1 MARHAQLQDEI
12 VDDFLRAA
20 LVERAL
26 FQVALK
32 VDVEEG
38 GDAAEAHRRAVL
50 LLDRR
55 EVGEVDPLHGLARVF
70 RRAGDVVAVHFRHL
84 LHVVQRRDLVR
95 DLLHEADRVGV
106 DRFFA
111 ELRLVRLLL
120 QDQAVHAV
128 QRDTAVVAD
137 DAPAAVGV
145 RQARDDARV
154 ARGAHVVGIGGENAV
169 VVRLV
174 VFEFVF
180 DRVGNLIAVGLAGGA
195 HHAHAAER
203 VAGALQRLVR
213 LQADDDLV
221 LLVEIAGAE
230 RGDRDDRVGVD
241 LQHAAVFLLLAA
253 ERLVLFEHRLRAF
266 GRRLQ
271 KGFIAGVR
279 RVVFLDEIAYV
290 DLFLPLS
297 GGKASPSVHFV

>member
-1 MARHAQLQDEI
+1 MFFVTSVSAVLAGAAERLGDPHRVAAEELVVLRRAQVARHAQLQDEI

-84 LHVVQRRDLVR
+84 LHVVQRGDLVR

-106 DRFFA
+106 DRLFA

-128 QRDTAVVAD
+128 QRDAAVVAD
-137 DAPAAVGV
+137 DAAAAVGV

-180 DRVGNLIAVGLAGGA
+180 DRVGNLIAVGLAGRA

-203 VAGALQRLVR
+203 GCRRAS
-213 LQADDDLV
+213 
-221 LLVEIAGAE
+221 
-230 RGDRDDRVGVD
+230 
-241 LQHAAVFLLLAA
+241 AARPSA
-253 ERLVLFEHRLRAF
+253 
-266 GRRLQ
+266 GRR
-271 KGFIAGVR
+271 
-279 RVVFLDEIAYV
+279 
-290 DLFLPLS
+290 
-297 GGKASPSVHFV
+297 